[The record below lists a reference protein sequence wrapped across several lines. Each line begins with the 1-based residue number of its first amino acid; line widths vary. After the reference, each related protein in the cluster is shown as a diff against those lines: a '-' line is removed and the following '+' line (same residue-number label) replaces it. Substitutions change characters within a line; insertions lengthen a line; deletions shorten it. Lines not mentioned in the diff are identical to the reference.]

1 MRFQYTRVTLSQQA
15 SGKISAYLIDLGK
28 PLLKLIITAGFMAR
42 FRSVKCIFI
51 VAFVLQ

>member
-15 SGKISAYLIDLGK
+15 SGKISAYLIDLEAITENS
-28 PLLKLIITAGFMAR
+28 LSTAGFMAR